1 MISVDEITKAFTDA
15 GYPTRASAAPLGG
28 NINLDEI
35 KKAFTD
41 AGYPTSGSTA
51 APKSISLSSRAPISV
66 NTTFGGALPESISLS
81 SRPPQGALTKLKVPR
96 SSRGFAMMD
105 DAVNAIRGIPGKLS
119 GLGGTQYMKNLGK
132 LGGRAVP
139 LFIALDAA
147 AELTDQNDPFQ
158 KNLAEGLGKAGGTVG
173 GAWGGGLIGG
183 ALAGATAGTAGGPLA
198 AATVPIGA
206 ILGAILMSDVGKK
219 LAGGAYTA
227 INPRGELDHYIR
239 QLDKQKEYQLARD
252 SINRELAMTRA
263 KDQQTMDLEAA
274 VLNKLLGN

>member
-1 MISVDEITKAFTDA
+1 MADQFFSPEALQKIIDSRSINSNAFGTYGSAIDRLQGQRYIGVDDLLKGNVNIGPTATSV
-15 GYPTRASAAPLGG
+15 
-28 NINLDEI
+28 
-35 KKAFTD
+35 
-41 AGYPTSGSTA
+41 GS
-51 APKSISLSSRAPISV
+51 
-66 NTTFGGALPESISLS
+66 TFGGPPLTESISLS
-81 SRPPQGALTKLKVPR
+81 SKAPKGALTKLKVPR
-96 SSRGFAMMD
+96 SSRPWAMMD
-105 DAVNAIRGIPGKLS
+105 DTVNAIRGIPGKLS

-132 LGGRAVP
+132 IGGRAVP

-227 INPRGELDHYIR
+227 LNPRGELDHYIR

>member
-1 MISVDEITKAFTDA
+1 MAEQFFSPEAWKKIIDSRSINSNAFGIYGPVIDQLKGQRYIGVDDLLKGNVNIGPTTTSV
-15 GYPTRASAAPLGG
+15 
-28 NINLDEI
+28 
-35 KKAFTD
+35 
-41 AGYPTSGSTA
+41 GS
-51 APKSISLSSRAPISV
+51 
-66 NTTFGGALPESISLS
+66 TFGGPLPESISLS

-96 SSRGFAMMD
+96 SSRPWAMMD
-105 DAVNAIRGIPGKLS
+105 GTVNAIRGIPGKLS
-119 GLGGTQYMKNLGK
+119 GLGGTKYMQNLGK
-132 LGGRAVP
+132 IGGRAVP

-252 SINRELAMTRA
+252 EVNRELAMTRA

>member
-1 MISVDEITKAFTDA
+1 MAEQFFSPEAWKKIIDSRSINSNAFGIYGPVIDQLKGQRYIGVDDLLKGNVNIGPTTTSV
-15 GYPTRASAAPLGG
+15 
-28 NINLDEI
+28 
-35 KKAFTD
+35 
-41 AGYPTSGSTA
+41 GS
-51 APKSISLSSRAPISV
+51 
-66 NTTFGGALPESISLS
+66 TFGGPLPESISLS

-96 SSRGFAMMD
+96 SSRPWAMMD
-105 DAVNAIRGIPGKLS
+105 DTVNAIRGIPGKLS
-119 GLGGTQYMKNLGK
+119 GLGGTKYMQNLGK
-132 LGGRAVP
+132 IGGRALP

-252 SINRELAMTRA
+252 EVNRELAMTRA